1 MASRPRRSAAQKASV
16 AITDMADRD
25 NMSSSRSRRSGD
37 GLASVSRGS
46 QGGKDHTYLTVKLPS
61 SKLRQATSNKQGSSI
76 AVNNDSTPKRSTR
89 GGKKSYVVESE
100 SDEEEEEEEGEDEI
114 QVGAP
119 AVVADDEE
127 DEDEEMDDVDEDA
140 EGEEIDEE
148 MDLDAEGEDDEDAEG
163 EEDVDMAPPAPAP
176 APIIKIQKPTKKS
189 PESKRTKD
197 ITPKKASA
205 QASAP
210 NDSDDDELSELES
223 DEEMEGEEDAEGEEE
238 DEEMD
243 AEGEEIEEDQDAEGE
258 PEPNAEAGQ
267 EAEDIDSDDESAAPE
282 SKGRMTVRQRAR
294 FEELDESHYQA
305 LSNEVQAKKVFTVE
319 EKAMR
324 RAEMARRRRN
334 LSEKRNEEVK
344 QETINKLLK
353 KQASKT
359 NRKGGQVI
367 SDDVLGEGESRRP
380 NPIFIRWVSSKDGER
395 VSVPEEILEGPAGR
409 LFVNGVRPA
418 GAGPAALSGPRKMVE
433 EVS

>member
-37 GLASVSRGS
+37 NLASVSRGS

-76 AVNNDSTPKRSTR
+76 SVNNDSTPKRSTR

-100 SDEEEEEEEGEDEI
+100 SDEEDDEEVGEDEI

-119 AVVADDEE
+119 AVVADE
-127 DEDEEMDDVDEDA
+127 DEDDDEEMDDVDEDA
-140 EGEEIDEE
+140 EGEEIEE
-148 MDLDAEGEDDEDAEG
+148 DMDIDAEGDDDEDAEG

-176 APIIKIQKPTKKS
+176 VIKIQKANKKS
-189 PESKRTKD
+189 PESKKTKD
-197 ITPKKASA
+197 ITPKKAGA
-205 QASAP
+205 AI

-238 DEEMD
+238 DEDMD

-258 PEPNAEAGQ
+258 PEPNAEVGQ
-267 EAEDIDSDDESAAPE
+267 DVEEDVDSDDESAAPN
-282 SKGRMTVRQRAR
+282 KTRMTVRQRAR

-359 NRKGGQVI
+359 NRKGGQTI
-367 SDDVLGEGESRRP
+367 NEDGSGEGDWKP
-380 NPIFIRWVSSKDGER
+380 NPVFIRWVSTKDGER

-409 LFVNGVRPA
+409 LFVNGVRPT
-418 GAGPAALSGPRKMVE
+418 GAGPTALAPPRKMVE

>member
-1 MASRPRRSAAQKASV
+1 
-16 AITDMADRD
+16 
-25 NMSSSRSRRSGD
+25 MSSSRSRRSGD

-61 SKLRQATSNKQGSSI
+61 SKLRQATSSKQGSSI
-76 AVNNDSTPKRSTR
+76 SVNNDSTPKRSTR

-127 DEDEEMDDVDEDA
+127 DEEMEDVDEDA

-148 MDLDAEGEDDEDAEG
+148 MELDAEGEEDEDAEG

-205 QASAP
+205 QAAAL

-243 AEGEEIEEDQDAEGE
+243 AEGEEIDEDQDAEGE

-267 EAEDIDSDDESAAPE
+267 EAEEIDSGDESAAPGG
-282 SKGRMTVRQRAR
+282 KTRMTVRQRAR

-305 LSNEVQAKKVFTVE
+305 LSNGMYRLDPSNSALLITIHMQRSKP
-319 EKAMR
+319 R
-324 RAEMARRRRN
+324 RSSLWRRRPCGGPRWLEDGAISARSATRKSRYVSTPSAHVFATRPANLTWPAARN
-334 LSEKRNEEVK
+334 NQQTS
-344 QETINKLLK
+344 QE
-353 KQASKT
+353 ASQQDQPQG
-359 NRKGGQVI
+359 R
-367 SDDVLGEGESRRP
+367 SC
-380 NPIFIRWVSSKDGER
+380 RWR
-395 VSVPEEILEGPAGR
+395 GR
-409 LFVNGVRPA
+409 LGR
-418 GAGPAALSGPRKMVE
+418 G
-433 EVS
+433 

>member
-61 SKLRQATSNKQGSSI
+61 SKLRQATSSKQGSSI
-76 AVNNDSTPKRSTR
+76 SVNNDSTPKRSTR

-100 SDEEEEEEEGEDEI
+100 SDEEEDEEEGEDEI

-119 AVVADDEE
+119 AAVADD
-127 DEDEEMDDVDEDA
+127 DDGDEEMNDVDEDA
-140 EGEEIDEE
+140 EGEEIEEE
-148 MDLDAEGEDDEDAEG
+148 MDLDAEGEEDEDAEG
-163 EEDVDMAPPAPAP
+163 EEDVDMATPAPAP
-176 APIIKIQKPTKKS
+176 TIKIQKPSKRS
-189 PESKRTKD
+189 PESKKTKD
-197 ITPKKASA
+197 ATPKKASA
-205 QASAP
+205 QASAL

-223 DEEMEGEEDAEGEEE
+223 DEELEGEEDAEGEEDDE
-238 DEEMD
+238 DMD

-258 PEPNAEAGQ
+258 PEPSAEPGQ
-267 EAEDIDSDDESAAPE
+267 EVEEMDSDDESAAPN
-282 SKGRMTVRQRAR
+282 KTRMTVRQRAR
-294 FEELDESHYQA
+294 FEDLDESHYQA

-359 NRKGGQVI
+359 NRKGGQVLAE
-367 SDDVLGEGESRRP
+367 DLLADGETRRP
-380 NPIFIRWVSSKDGER
+380 NPIFIRWVSTKDGER
-395 VSVPEEILEGPAGR
+395 ISVPEEMLEGPAGR
-409 LFVNGVRPA
+409 LFVNGVRPG
-418 GAGPAALSGPRKMVE
+418 GAGPTGLAGPRKMVE

>member
-25 NMSSSRSRRSGD
+25 NMSSSRSRR
-37 GLASVSRGS
+37 
-46 QGGKDHTYLTVKLPS
+46 
-61 SKLRQATSNKQGSSI
+61 KLRQATSSKQGSSI

-100 SDEEEEEEEGEDEI
+100 SDEDEDEEEGEDEI

-119 AVVADDEE
+119 AVVADDD
-127 DEDEEMDDVDEDA
+127 DEDEEMNDVDEDA
-140 EGEEIDEE
+140 EGEEIEEE
-148 MDLDAEGEDDEDAEG
+148 MDVDAEGEEDEDAEG
-163 EEDVDMAPPAPAP
+163 EEDVDMSTPAP
-176 APIIKIQKPTKKS
+176 APILKIQKPSKRS
-189 PESKRTKD
+189 PESKKTKD
-197 ITPKKASA
+197 ITPRKASA
-205 QASAP
+205 QASAL

-223 DEEMEGEEDAEGEEE
+223 DEEMEGEEDAEGEEDDE
-238 DEEMD
+238 DMD

-258 PEPNAEAGQ
+258 PEPGAEAGQ
-267 EAEDIDSDDESAAPE
+267 EVEDLDSDDESAAPN
-282 SKGRMTVRQRAR
+282 KKTRMTVRQRAR
-294 FEELDESHYQA
+294 FEDLDESHYQA

-359 NRKGGQVI
+359 NRKGGHVI
-367 SDDVLGEGESRRP
+367 GEDVLGEGEPRKP
-380 NPIFIRWVSSKDGER
+380 NPIFIRWVSTREGER

-409 LFVNGVRPA
+409 LFVNSARPG
-418 GAGPAALSGPRKMVE
+418 GAGPTGLAGPRKMVE

>member
-61 SKLRQATSNKQGSSI
+61 SKLRQATSSKQGSSI
-76 AVNNDSTPKRSTR
+76 SVNNDSTPKRSTR

-100 SDEEEEEEEGEDEI
+100 SDEEEEEGEDEI

-119 AVVADDEE
+119 AVVAGDEE
-127 DEDEEMDDVDEDA
+127 DEEMEDVDEDA

-148 MDLDAEGEDDEDAEG
+148 MELDAEGEEDEDAEG
-163 EEDVDMAPPAPAP
+163 EEDVDMAPPAP

-205 QASAP
+205 QAAAL
-210 NDSDDDELSELES
+210 NDSDDEELSELES
-223 DEEMEGEEDAEGEEE
+223 DEEMEGEEDAEGEED

-267 EAEDIDSDDESAAPE
+267 EAEEIDSDDESAAPGG
-282 SKGRMTVRQRAR
+282 KTRMTVRQRAR

-359 NRKGGQVI
+359 NRKGGHVLGE
-367 SDDVLGEGESRRP
+367 DGLGEGESRKP
-380 NPIFIRWVSSKDGER
+380 NPIFIRWVSTKDGER
-395 VSVPEEILEGPAGR
+395 VSVPEEILEGPTGR
-409 LFVNGVRPA
+409 LFANAVRPT
-418 GAGPAALSGPRKMVE
+418 GAGPTGLAGPRKMVE